1 MREDRWQVR
10 LPGPSVEA
18 FRRVLVKAL
27 TGTEPSPHPFPLPL
41 DLELTTAAVRLD
53 HPPERQN
60 VHSTVYENAH
70 VVKSGEGVLY
80 GFTVYSSNAAAQFV
94 QVFDLTTLPATGAV
108 PAVVFT
114 VAATAQLGV
123 EWIHGR
129 PFKTGCVIV
138 NSTTAPTYTA
148 GAADSFFDVQYL

>member
-1 MREDRWQVR
+1 MREDRWTVR
-10 LPGPSVEA
+10 LPAPSVEA

-27 TGTEPSPHPFPLPL
+27 TGTEPAPHPHPLPL
-41 DLELTTAAVRLD
+41 DLELTTASVRLD

-70 VVKSGEGVLY
+70 VVRSGAGVLY
-80 GFTVYSSNAAAQFV
+80 GFTVYSSNAASQFI
-94 QVFDLTTLPATGAV
+94 QVFDLTSAPANGAV
-108 PAVVFT
+108 PEVVFT
-114 VAATAQLGV
+114 VAATSQLGV

-129 PFKTGCVIV
+129 PFHQGCVIA

-148 GAADSFFDVQYL
+148 GVADTFFDVQYL